1 MRESCFENNRVG
13 VSMVMSYNPEAF
25 FYDNFGNESDG
36 GRCAFAAQYATPE
49 EYDSRLPQCFQYDA
63 STCYAYGT
71 PPPSMQPSSSPSWA
85 PSYMPS
91 SLPSDFPSA
100 APSIPPTM
108 SPTTTAE
115 IGSRLTSGAGASQVS
130 VASFCMKLGSLVVA
144 VLLAM

>member
-1 MRESCFENNRVG
+1 
-13 VSMVMSYNPEAF
+13 
-25 FYDNFGNESDG
+25 
-36 GRCAFAAQYATPE
+36 
-49 EYDSRLPQCFQYDA
+49 
-63 STCYAYGT
+63 
-71 PPPSMQPSSSPSWA
+71 
-85 PSYMPS
+85 MPS